1 MSILS
6 STDTGLYNMP
16 LNDKTL
22 KMMGYQ
28 VTPLYSGNSGFY
40 LKHKIA
46 VHNEFICNLQNYY
59 DEDRWFTIIHQKLST
74 SLAQKMSTTLNPESK
89 NGGYYFKIYFETTGK
104 LKEFEKYFR
113 IKDNPSYTDEQKE
126 QLLYYFFERGYKFF
140 FI

>member
-6 STDTGLYNMP
+6 STGTGLYHMT
-16 LNDKTL
+16 LNEKTL
-22 KMMGYQ
+22 QMLGYT
-28 VTPLYSGNSGFY
+28 VSSYSCNLSSYIKTKF
-40 LKHKIA
+40 A
-46 VHNEFICNLQNYY
+46 THNDFKCCLQNYY

-89 NGGYYFKIYFETTGK
+89 NGVYYFKIYFETTGK